1 MDSFS
6 ILSAFGRRA
15 PLDVHRVVV
24 LEEDDAD
31 LRQPPTGKFFNLW
44 RDIGSQGD
52 RADEEP
58 VLPHRLE
65 PVGTWEGGPASRWLL
80 WGSLF
85 RCDCVSRLSRSVR
98 TRMPHARYSDGQK

>member
-1 MDSFS
+1 MVSFS

-58 VLPHRLE
+58 VLPHHSTNGDRPFSLAACSA
-65 PVGTWEGGPASRWLL
+65 VGPTN
-80 WGSLF
+80 F
-85 RCDCVSRLSRSVR
+85 C
-98 TRMPHARYSDGQK
+98 

>member
-1 MDSFS
+1 MVSFS

-31 LRQPPTGKFFNLW
+31 LRQPPPRQLQKLW
-44 RDIGSQGD
+44 LDIGSQGD
-52 RADEEP
+52 GADEEP

-65 PVGTWEGGPASRWLL
+65 PVGTWEADLLLAGGFGAAFPL
-80 WGSLF
+80 
-85 RCDCVSRLSRSVR
+85 RLSAA
-98 TRMPHARYSDGQK
+98 TA